1 MSDEQQKPPS
11 GRDRILVLVR
21 IVVSVA
27 LLAILFSRVDI
38 GSLWTSTR
46 NASIPWLL
54 IALFVY
60 FCHVLTSTWRWH
72 LLLSAQNV
80 HVRQRDLLSSLLVSY
95 FFNNFLP
102 SNIGGDVVRIRDTA
116 RPARSKTLATL
127 VILVDRVMGVIGL
140 FLVAAIAATVA
151 SETRGVSG
159 SPILPFWLWTTLFVG
174 AAVIVPAVI
183 SPAGLGR
190 LLTPLTVLH
199 PEWVAERI
207 ETLTAT
213 LHRFRAQPAVL
224 ASCFTGAVA
233 VQTLLVI
240 YYLAV
245 VYALHMSITVWDLAV
260 IVPISLVVQMLP
272 LSVNGFGLREATFSF
287 YFTRLGLPVQTG
299 VLLSLVA
306 TGLAMLFSL
315 SGAAV
320 YMSRGRWPAA
330 TSPIDS

>member
-1 MSDEQQKPPS
+1 MSDQQHNLPS
-11 GRDRILVLVR
+11 NRDRALVLIRV
-21 IVVSVA
+21 VVSVA
-27 LLAILFSRVDI
+27 LLAILFSRVDL

-46 NASIPWLL
+46 NASVPWLL
-54 IALFVY
+54 LALLVY

-72 LLLSAQNV
+72 LLLTAQNV
-80 HVRQRDLLSSLLVSY
+80 HVPQRDLLSSLLVSC

-127 VILVDRVMGVIGL
+127 VILADRVMGVIGL
-140 FLVAAIAATVA
+140 FLVAAVAATVA
-151 SETRGVSG
+151 RETRGVSG
-159 SPILPFWLWTTLFVG
+159 SPMLPFWLWAMLALG
-174 AAVIVPAVI
+174 AAIVVPVVL

-190 LLTPLTVLH
+190 LLTPLRILH
-199 PEWVAERI
+199 PEWVGERLD
-207 ETLTAT
+207 TLTAT
-213 LHRFRAQPAVL
+213 LHRFRAQPGLL
-224 ASCFTGAVA
+224 ASCFTGAIA

-245 VYALHMSITVWDLAV
+245 VHALHMPVTVWDLAV

-287 YFTRLGLPVQTG
+287 YFTRLGLPVQAG

-320 YMSRGRWPAA
+320 YLSRGRSAWQQQA
-330 TSPIDS
+330 

>member
-1 MSDEQQKPPS
+1 MPDEPPKS
-11 GRDRILVLVR
+11 PSSRDRLLVLVR
-21 IVVSVA
+21 VVVSVV
-27 LLAILFSRVDI
+27 LLAILFSRIDV

-46 NASIPWLL
+46 AASIPWLL
-54 IALFVY
+54 IALVVY

-72 LLLSAQNV
+72 LLLTAQNV
-80 HVRQRDLLSSLLVSY
+80 HVSQRDLLSSLLVSY

-159 SPILPFWLWTTLFVG
+159 SPILPFCLWTTLFLG
-174 AAVIVPAVI
+174 AAIVVPAVL

-199 PEWVAERI
+199 PEWVGERI

-213 LHRFRAQPAVL
+213 LHRFRAQPGVL
-224 ASCFTGAVA
+224 ASCFTGAVV

-245 VYALHMSITVWDLAV
+245 VYALHMPITVWDLAV
-260 IVPISLVVQMLP
+260 IVPISLVVQMVP

-320 YMSRGRWPAA
+320 YMARGRSAWQQQA
-330 TSPIDS
+330 

>member
-1 MSDEQQKPPS
+1 MSDQQTTSPFT
-11 GRDRILVLVR
+11 RDRLLVAVR

-27 LLAILFSRVDI
+27 LLAMLFSQIDV
-38 GSLWTSTR
+38 GGLWISTR
-46 NASIPWLL
+46 SASVPWLI

-72 LLLSAQNV
+72 LLLTAQNV
-80 HVRQRDLLSSLLVSY
+80 HVPQRELLSSLLVSY

-151 SETRGVSG
+151 GETRGVSG
-159 SPILPFWLWTTLFVG
+159 SPTPFWLWTTLLVG
-174 AAVIVPAVI
+174 AAVVLPVVL
-183 SPAGLGR
+183 SPARLGR

-199 PEWVAERI
+199 PEWIGERI

-213 LHRFRAQPAVL
+213 LHRFRAQPGVL

-245 VYALHMSITVWDLAV
+245 VHALHMPITVWDLAV

-320 YMSRGRWPAA
+320 YMSRGRAA
-330 TSPIDS
+330 FQQSK